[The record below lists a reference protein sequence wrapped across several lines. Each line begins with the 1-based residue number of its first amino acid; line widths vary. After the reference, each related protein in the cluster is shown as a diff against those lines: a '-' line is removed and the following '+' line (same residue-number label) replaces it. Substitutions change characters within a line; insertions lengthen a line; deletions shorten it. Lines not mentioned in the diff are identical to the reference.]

1 MSRCRQIAQHRRT
14 RLSITLRNTSDNGA
28 KAKQIYHQ
36 SQLVKFIAQTTAVI
50 AKDQGA
56 PYVYNTRP
64 LKGSIS
70 RRFAKWRNSLDA

>member
-1 MSRCRQIAQHRRT
+1 
-14 RLSITLRNTSDNGA
+14 LRNTSDNSA

-64 LKGSIS
+64 LKG
-70 RRFAKWRNSLDA
+70 